1 MVAAMK
7 VHWRYDDMD
16 KTKAKTQPA
25 RDERPRGILGR
36 FKRNAKGS
44 VAIEF
49 AALALPFS
57 MLVFAVLESS
67 ISFAAQQVLTNV
79 ADDVARKFRTGQEKA
94 ATIDADELRK
104 DICDA
109 LEIVVTKDCPGL
121 EIDLRR
127 HDTFAQAAATK
138 IAFTATGDI
147 DTSDFKIELGQ
158 SMSKNQLRLFYRWPV
173 MTDFLRKSM
182 SNLPDGKTLH
192 YATVTWQNEP
202 FED

>member
-1 MVAAMK
+1 
-7 VHWRYDDMD
+7 MD
-16 KTKAKTQPA
+16 KAAACDTPAK
-25 RDERPRGILGR
+25 DERPRGVFRR
-36 FKRNAKGS
+36 FTRNAKGS

-49 AALALPFS
+49 AALAIPFS

-67 ISFAAQQVLTNV
+67 ISFAAQQVLTNI
-79 ADDVARKFRTGQEKA
+79 ADDVARQFRTGQIRT
-94 ATIDADELRK
+94 ATIDAQELREK
-104 DICDA
+104 ICDS

-127 HDTFAQAAATK
+127 HDTFAQAAATRIK
-138 IAFTATGDI
+138 FTSTGDI
-147 DTSDFKIELGQ
+147 DTTDFKIELGQ